1 MRAEKFT
8 ALCLAFLLQAG
19 GTHAAGTASYPSKPV
34 RWIVPYPAGAVNDVI
49 ARTVAQKLTAL
60 WGAQIVIDNRAGAG
74 GTIAAETVAH
84 ATPDGYTL
92 LLANPGPNV
101 NNPLLQQGTAYRVD
115 AFAPV
120 TFIGYTPLILVA
132 NPAFE
137 PNTVR
142 ELVQYCLAR
151 PGKVSW
157 GSVGYGSS
165 VHIGLALFQA
175 ATGVNVVH
183 VPYKGAAQGITEII
197 GGQIQLMYTS
207 VGSAENQIRAQR
219 VKVLATAGPRR
230 QAVLPD
236 VPTLAEQGVKNAD
249 ATNWFGVVVPAAT
262 PRAIVDALNARVNE
276 ALSSADV
283 RQRLEGLGLV
293 IGGGTAASFASF
305 MKNETDRLRALI
317 ERGVLQKQ

>member
-1 MRAEKFT
+1 MCVALSAVT
-8 ALCLAFLLQAG
+8 AHAG
-19 GTHAAGTASYPSKPV
+19 VAGVTSYPLKPV
-34 RWIVPYPAGAVNDVI
+34 RWVVPYPAGAVNDVI

-60 WGAQIVIDNRAGAG
+60 WGTQIVIDNRAGAG

-84 ATPDGYTL
+84 ASPDGYTL
-92 LLANPGPNV
+92 LLANPGPSV
-101 NNPLLQQGTAYRVD
+101 NNPLLQQGATYRVE

-137 PNTVR
+137 PNSVR
-142 ELVQYCLAR
+142 ELVQYCVAR

-219 VKVLATAGPRR
+219 IKVLATAGPRR

-236 VPTLAEQGVKNAD
+236 VPTLTEQGVKNAD

-276 ALSSADV
+276 ALASPDV

-293 IGGGTAASFASF
+293 IGGGTPASFAAF
-305 MKNETDRLRALI
+305 MKIETDRLRALI
-317 ERGVLQKQ
+317 ERGVLQRQ